1 MVKLSYYSNL
11 GIQDFSKMGLV
22 WNLFSNF
29 GKQTKE
35 EIIQQSRNGAVDRF
49 SFTDKLIEKASSG
62 GINLQQ
68 EEFNLGGFDFAHRN
82 FKKLSDFKRLEKEVY
97 LVNEIDKGSDEFQD
111 GYGEYYENR
120 IVEESNDFELVEEN
134 LDYTLAW
141 GRFPDLSKKLEKQGY
156 SLLYL
161 LISFIDGSKPAR
173 ENLSKVCNSDEDVR
187 EWVESIFIPDKL
199 PDIRKRLEEFRRLG
213 IFV

>member
-111 GYGEYYENR
+111 GYGEYSENR
-120 IVEESNDFELVEEN
+120 IVEEYNDFELVEEN

-173 ENLSKVCNSDEDVR
+173 ENLSKVCDSDEDVR

>member
-35 EIIQQSRNGAVDRF
+35 EIIQQSRNGVVDRF

-111 GYGEYYENR
+111 GYGEYSENR

-173 ENLSKVCNSDEDVR
+173 ENLTKVCDSDNDVR
-187 EWVESIFIPDKL
+187 EWVECIFIPDKL

>member
-111 GYGEYYENR
+111 GYGEYSENR

-173 ENLSKVCNSDEDVR
+173 ENLSKVCDSDEDVR
-187 EWVESIFIPDKL
+187 EWVECIFIPDKL
-199 PDIRKRLEEFRRLG
+199 PDIKKRLEEFRRLG

>member
-111 GYGEYYENR
+111 GYGEYSENR

-161 LISFIDGSKPAR
+161 LISFIGGSKPAR
-173 ENLSKVCNSDEDVR
+173 ENLSKICDSDEDVR

>member
-29 GKQTKE
+29 GKQSKE

-111 GYGEYYENR
+111 GYGEYSENR

-173 ENLSKVCNSDEDVR
+173 ENLSKVCDSDEDVR

-199 PDIRKRLEEFRRLG
+199 PDIRKRLKEFRRLG

>member
-82 FKKLSDFKRLEKEVY
+82 FKKLSDFRRLEKEVY

-111 GYGEYYENR
+111 GYGEYSENR

-173 ENLSKVCNSDEDVR
+173 ENLSKVCDSDEDVR

>member
-62 GINLQQ
+62 GINLHQ

-97 LVNEIDKGSDEFQD
+97 LVNEIDKGSDEVQD
-111 GYGEYYENR
+111 GYGEYSENR

-173 ENLSKVCNSDEDVR
+173 ENLSKVCDSDEDVR

>member
-111 GYGEYYENR
+111 GYGEYSEYR

-173 ENLSKVCNSDEDVR
+173 ENLSKVCDSDEDVR

>member
-111 GYGEYYENR
+111 GYGEYSENR

-173 ENLSKVCNSDEDVR
+173 ENLSKVCDSNEDVR

>member
-29 GKQTKE
+29 GKQSKE

-97 LVNEIDKGSDEFQD
+97 LVNEIDKGSDEVQD
-111 GYGEYYENR
+111 GYGEYSENR

-173 ENLSKVCNSDEDVR
+173 ENLSKVCDSDEDVR
-187 EWVESIFIPDKL
+187 EWIESIFIPDKL

>member
-111 GYGEYYENR
+111 GYGEYSENR

-173 ENLSKVCNSDEDVR
+173 ENLSKVCDSDDDVR
-187 EWVESIFIPDKL
+187 EWIESIFIPDKL

>member
-111 GYGEYYENR
+111 GYGEYSENR

-173 ENLSKVCNSDEDVR
+173 ENLSKVCDSDEDVR

>member
-49 SFTDKLIEKASSG
+49 SFTDKLIEKASTG

-97 LVNEIDKGSDEFQD
+97 LVNEIDKGSDKFQD
-111 GYGEYYENR
+111 GYGEYSENR

-173 ENLSKVCNSDEDVR
+173 ENLSKICDSDEDVR
-187 EWVESIFIPDKL
+187 EWIESIFIPDKL

>member
-111 GYGEYYENR
+111 GYGEYSENR

-161 LISFIDGSKPAR
+161 LISCIDGSKPAR
-173 ENLSKVCNSDEDVR
+173 ENLSKVCDSDEDVR

>member
-111 GYGEYYENR
+111 GYGEYSENR

-173 ENLSKVCNSDEDVR
+173 ENLSKVCDSDEDVR

-199 PDIRKRLEEFRRLG
+199 PDIRKRLKEFRRLG

>member
-29 GKQTKE
+29 GKRTKE

-111 GYGEYYENR
+111 GYGEYSENR

-173 ENLSKVCNSDEDVR
+173 ENLSKVCDSDEDVR

>member
-35 EIIQQSRNGAVDRF
+35 KIIQQSRNGAVDRF

-97 LVNEIDKGSDEFQD
+97 LVNEIDKGSDDFQD
-111 GYGEYYENR
+111 GYGEYSENR

-173 ENLSKVCNSDEDVR
+173 ENLSKVCDSDEDVR

>member
-111 GYGEYYENR
+111 GYGEYSENR

-173 ENLSKVCNSDEDVR
+173 ENLSKVCDSDEDVR

-199 PDIRKRLEEFRRLG
+199 PDIRERLEGFRRLG

>member
-111 GYGEYYENR
+111 GYGEYSENR

-161 LISFIDGSKPAR
+161 LLSFIDGSKPAR
-173 ENLSKVCNSDEDVR
+173 ENLAKVCDSDEDVR

>member
-35 EIIQQSRNGAVDRF
+35 EIIQQSRNGSVDRF

-111 GYGEYYENR
+111 GYGEYSENR

-173 ENLSKVCNSDEDVR
+173 ENLSKVCDSDEDVR

-199 PDIRKRLEEFRRLG
+199 PDIRKRLEEFRRIG

>member
-29 GKQTKE
+29 GKQSKE

-97 LVNEIDKGSDEFQD
+97 LVNEIDKGGDEFQD
-111 GYGEYYENR
+111 GYGEYSENR

-173 ENLSKVCNSDEDVR
+173 ENLSKICDSDEDVR

>member
-111 GYGEYYENR
+111 GYGEYSENR

-141 GRFPDLSKKLEKQGY
+141 GRFPDLSKKLEKRGY

-161 LISFIDGSKPAR
+161 LISFIDGSKPAK
-173 ENLSKVCNSDEDVR
+173 ENLFKVCNSDEDVR

>member
-29 GKQTKE
+29 GKQSKE

-111 GYGEYYENR
+111 GYGEYSENR

>member
-68 EEFNLGGFDFAHRN
+68 KEFNLGGFDFAHRN

-111 GYGEYYENR
+111 GYGEYSENR

-173 ENLSKVCNSDEDVR
+173 ENLSKICDSDEDVR
-187 EWVESIFIPDKL
+187 EWVESIFISDKL

>member
-62 GINLQQ
+62 GINLHQ

-97 LVNEIDKGSDEFQD
+97 LVNEIDKGSDEVQD
-111 GYGEYYENR
+111 GYGEYSENR

-141 GRFPDLSKKLEKQGY
+141 GRFPELSRKLEKQGY

-173 ENLSKVCNSDEDVR
+173 ENLAKVCDSDEDVR
-187 EWVESIFIPDKL
+187 EWVECIFIPDKL

>member
-111 GYGEYYENR
+111 GYGEYSENR
-120 IVEESNDFELVEEN
+120 IVEESNDFELVEKN

-173 ENLSKVCNSDEDVR
+173 ENLSKVCDSDEDVR
-187 EWVESIFIPDKL
+187 EWIESIFIPDKL

>member
-111 GYGEYYENR
+111 GYGEYSENR

-134 LDYTLAW
+134 LDYILAW

-173 ENLSKVCNSDEDVR
+173 ENLSKVCDSDEDVR

>member
-97 LVNEIDKGSDEFQD
+97 LVNEIDKGSDEVQD
-111 GYGEYYENR
+111 CYGEYSENR

-173 ENLSKVCNSDEDVR
+173 ENLSKVCDSDEDVR
-187 EWVESIFIPDKL
+187 EWIEFIFIPDKL

>member
-68 EEFNLGGFDFAHRN
+68 GEFNLGGFDFAHRN

-111 GYGEYYENR
+111 GYGEYSENR

-173 ENLSKVCNSDEDVR
+173 ENLSKVCDSDEDVR
-187 EWVESIFIPDKL
+187 GWVESIFIPDKL

>member
-111 GYGEYYENR
+111 GYGEYSENR
-120 IVEESNDFELVEEN
+120 IVEEYNDFELVEEN

-173 ENLSKVCNSDEDVR
+173 ENLSKVCDSDDDVR

>member
-111 GYGEYYENR
+111 GYGEYSENR

-173 ENLSKVCNSDEDVR
+173 ENLSKVCDSDEDVR
-187 EWVESIFIPDKL
+187 EWIESIFIPDKL

>member
-35 EIIQQSRNGAVDRF
+35 EIIQQSRNGAADRF

-111 GYGEYYENR
+111 GYGEYSENR

-173 ENLSKVCNSDEDVR
+173 ENLSKVCDSDEDVR

>member
-111 GYGEYYENR
+111 GYGEYSENR

-173 ENLSKVCNSDEDVR
+173 ENLSKVCDSDEDVR
-187 EWVESIFIPDKL
+187 EWIESIFISDKL

>member
-111 GYGEYYENR
+111 GYGEYSENR
-120 IVEESNDFELVEEN
+120 IVEEYNDFELVEEN

-173 ENLSKVCNSDEDVR
+173 ENLAKVCDLDEDVR

-199 PDIRKRLEEFRRLG
+199 PDIRRRLEEFRRLG

>member
-29 GKQTKE
+29 GKPTKE

-111 GYGEYYENR
+111 GYGEYSENR

-173 ENLSKVCNSDEDVR
+173 ENLSKVCDSDEDVR
-187 EWVESIFIPDKL
+187 EWIESIFIPDKL

>member
-111 GYGEYYENR
+111 GYGEYSENR

-161 LISFIDGSKPAR
+161 LISFIDGSKSAR
-173 ENLSKVCNSDEDVR
+173 ENLSKVCDSDEDVR

-199 PDIRKRLEEFRRLG
+199 PDIRRRLEEFRRLG

>member
-111 GYGEYYENR
+111 GYGEYSENR

-156 SLLYL
+156 SLIYL

>member
-62 GINLQQ
+62 GINLHQ

-111 GYGEYYENR
+111 GYGEYSENR

-173 ENLSKVCNSDEDVR
+173 ENLSKVCDSDEDVR
-187 EWVESIFIPDKL
+187 EWIESIFIPDKL

>member
-29 GKQTKE
+29 GKQSKE

-97 LVNEIDKGSDEFQD
+97 LVNEIDKGGDEFQD
-111 GYGEYYENR
+111 GYGEYSENR

-141 GRFPDLSKKLEKQGY
+141 GRFPDLSKKLEKRGY

-161 LISFIDGSKPAR
+161 LISFIDGSKPAK

>member
-111 GYGEYYENR
+111 GYGEYSENR

-173 ENLSKVCNSDEDVR
+173 ENLSKVCDSDEEVR